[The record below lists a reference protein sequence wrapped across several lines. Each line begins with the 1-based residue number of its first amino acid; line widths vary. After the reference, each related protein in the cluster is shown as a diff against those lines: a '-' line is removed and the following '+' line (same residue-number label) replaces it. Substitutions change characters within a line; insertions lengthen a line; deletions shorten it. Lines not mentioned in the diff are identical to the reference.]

1 MMEEEIMELDESQF
15 SPPSV
20 LPPLVLS
27 DGLESPK
34 HQIMHRPGF
43 GSVGRCISLLV
54 NHLKVSIGNPDEAF
68 YHYTVKI
75 TSGDDAPIERKSVS
89 VKIIDKLY
97 QAYSS
102 ELNGKV
108 YVFDGKKNL
117 YTFSPLSQKKLEFI
131 LTLEEPFA
139 QKVEN
144 NGESTKKFKHSTTP
158 KLFKV
163 ELNFGL
169 KVPLQS
175 IVSYIEGQ
183 NAYEAQDALRVLN
196 TILRNRAFNKG
207 CLLVKQSY
215 FKDDSSNIFEVGEG
229 VLGLHGYDSSFH
241 MTRAGLSLNLDV
253 AVTLTLKPGPVLDF
267 LIANQNIREA
277 RYIDWGKAKI
287 MLTDVK
293 IKTSHTNRVY
303 KIVGVS
309 ERPCHQLSFL
319 RSIKD
324 ENGSIED
331 QLEETSV
338 IDYFLKQYGIGLTY
352 SKYMPCLDVGTPSKP
367 IYLPVELC
375 SMVSLQ
381 RYKKSLSPAQQVT
394 LVEKTKQKPLERM
407 KALTDEVENSHYKND
422 PLLATCGISI
432 EKTFMHV
439 SGRVLEAPK
448 LKVGKGEDCSP
459 SDGRWTF
466 KNKQFLDPVNIS
478 CWAIVN
484 FSSRGDTSYLS
495 RELISVGMRKGMDI
509 ERPYALI
516 EENQQMKKASPLAR
530 VDAMFEKLQ
539 DKLPDKPGFILCVLP
554 ERKTSDLYG
563 PWKMRSLCD
572 FGLITQCVC
581 PVKITE
587 RYLTNVLLKINTK
600 LGGIN
605 SLLASETPSCLP
617 HVSDIPTMILGMD
630 VSHGPPGLAD
640 RPSIAAVV
648 GSLSWPL
655 ISRYRVSLRTQSPRT
670 EIIDSLFKPL
680 ENGKDAGSISE
691 LLNEFFITSG
701 GRKPKH
707 IVVFRDGVGESQF
720 DKVLNVELK
729 QIKQAYLGFGEAEV
743 PKFTVIVAQKRHR
756 TRFFPVGATSN
767 VPPGTVVDSEVVH
780 PSNYDFYMCAH
791 GGMIGTL
798 RPVHYH
804 VLLDEIGFSPDELQN
819 FIHSLCYTYQRS
831 SHATSIVAPIAYAH
845 HAARQV
851 GQFPKSE
858 GFSNDSSEP
867 NSVISPGSMSFSELH
882 DTIKDS
888 MFFC

>member
-1 MMEEEIMELDESQF
+1 MTEVQILEPDQSQS

-20 LPPLVLS
+20 LTPLVIS
-27 DGLESPK
+27 DGPDSPK
-34 HQIMHRPGF
+34 HQVMCKPGF
-43 GSVGRCISLLV
+43 GSIGRCISLLV
-54 NHLKVSIGNPDEAF
+54 NHLKVSIRNPDVAF
-68 YHYTVKI
+68 YHYSVKI
-75 TSGDDAPIERKSVS
+75 TSGDDVPIECKSIS
-89 VKIIDKLY
+89 IKIIDKLF
-97 QAYSS
+97 QTYSS

-108 YVFDGKKNL
+108 YVFDGKKNV
-117 YTFSPLSQKKLEFI
+117 YTFAPLSQKTFEFT
-131 LTLEEPFA
+131 LTHEEPFA
-139 QKVEN
+139 RKVEN
-144 NGESTKKFKHSTTP
+144 HGESTKKSKHSTTP

-163 ELNFGL
+163 ELSFCL
-169 KVPLQS
+169 KVPS
-175 IVSYIEGQ
+175 RSMIPTIEGQ
-183 NAYEAQDALRVLN
+183 TVYETRDALRVLN
-196 TILRNRAFNKG
+196 TILRNQALNKG
-207 CLLVKQSY
+207 YLVVRQSY
-215 FKDDSSNIFEVGEG
+215 FKNDSSNIFEVGEG
-229 VLGLHGYDSSFH
+229 VLGLHGFHSSFH

-253 AVTLTLKPGPVLDF
+253 AVTLTLTPGAILDF
-267 LIANQNIREA
+267 LMANQNIKEA
-277 RYIDWGKAKI
+277 RYIDWVKAKI

-293 IKTSHTNRVY
+293 IKTSHTDRIY
-303 KIVGVS
+303 KIVGLS

-324 ENGSIED
+324 ENGSKEE
-331 QLEETSV
+331 QLEETTV

-367 IYLPVELC
+367 IYLPMELC

-381 RYKKSLSPAQQVT
+381 RSNKLLSPAQQTT

-407 KALTDEVENSHYKND
+407 KVLMDAVENSHYEND

-432 EKTFMHV
+432 EKTFMHI

-484 FSSRGDTSYLS
+484 FSSRCDTSYLS

-516 EENQQMKKASPLAR
+516 EENQQMRKASPLAR

-539 DKLPDKPGFILCVLP
+539 DKLPDKPEFILCVLP
-554 ERKTSDLYG
+554 ERKTSELYG

-572 FGLITQCVC
+572 FGLLTQCVC

-587 RYLTNVLLKINTK
+587 RYLTNVLLKINAK

-605 SLLASETPSCLP
+605 SLLATENPSCLP

-630 VSHGPPGLAD
+630 VSHGPPGPAD

-655 ISRYRVSLRTQSPRT
+655 ISRYRVALRTQAPRT
-670 EIIDSLFKPL
+670 EIIDSLFRPL
-680 ENGKDAGSISE
+680 ENGTDAGSVSE

-707 IVVFRDGVGESQF
+707 IIVFRDGVSESQF

-743 PKFTVIVAQKRHR
+743 PKFTVIVAQKRHH

-780 PSNYDFYMCAH
+780 PSSYDFYMCAH
-791 GGMIGTL
+791 GGLIGTL

-845 HAARQV
+845 HAALQV
-851 GQFPKSE
+851 GQFMKSE
-858 GFSNDSSEP
+858 GFPNGSSEQ
-867 NSVISPGSMSFSELH
+867 NSAISSGSMSFPELH
-882 DTIKDS
+882 DTIKGS